1 MKNKKIGFMQGR
13 LVAPEREKIQ
23 SFPWKNWKEEF
34 QIANKIGLG
43 LIEWT
48 IDRDKFFSNP
58 INLKRGRDEI
68 NYLKKKYNIR
78 LESVT
83 ADFFMQSP
91 FFKKNLAKE
100 LKILKIFIKNCY
112 KLNIKYI
119 VCPLVDNASIKTE
132 AEEQIII
139 NELLKLNSY
148 ISKYKVKIL
157 FEIDYKP
164 KKLLNFIKKFPQKNF
179 GINYD
184 AGNSAGHGFNF
195 SEEKKYFS
203 KVKNIHIKDKKLN
216 SPSIKIGNGDYNF
229 KKLIKYLKKINYKG
243 NLIFQTARDKDNI
256 KMMKHNIEYLSKF
269 F

>member
-13 LVAPEREKIQ
+13 LVVPEEKKIQ
-23 SFPWKNWKEEF
+23 SFPWKNWRKEF

-68 NYLKKKYNIR
+68 NYLKKKNNIR

-100 LKILKIFIKNCY
+100 LKIFKIFIKNCY
-112 KLNIKYI
+112 KLNIRYI
-119 VCPLVDNASIKTE
+119 ICPLVDNASIKTS

-139 NELLKLNSY
+139 NKLLKLNSY
-148 ISKYKVKIL
+148 ISRYKVKIL

-164 KKLLNFIKKFPQKNF
+164 NKLLSFIKKFPQKNF

-184 AGNSAGHGFNF
+184 TGNSAGHGYKF
-195 SEEKKYFS
+195 SEEKIYFS

-216 SPSIKIGNGDYNF
+216 STSVKIGSGDYNF
-229 KKLIKYLKKINYKG
+229 KKLIKHLKKINYKG
-243 NLIFQTARDKDNI
+243 NLVFQTARDKDNI
-256 KMMKHNIEYLSKF
+256 KMMKHNIKYLSKF